1 MERAIKAK
9 KLVKTY
15 GEGRTKVEAL
25 KALDLSVN
33 KGELLAIMGP
43 SGSGKTTLLMML
55 GLVTAPTGG
64 QLILDGDNIYNGS
77 ARDFQRLR
85 REKIGFIFQFSNL
98 IPFLTAEENI
108 MLPMD
113 LVGVAGQK
121 AHSRAAELLAF
132 LEVTDRAHELPEKL
146 SGGERQRVAIARAL
160 ANRPAMILADEPTAS
175 LDTDRGLSVMSMLRK
190 VSTEQ
195 GTAVLVVTHDERMI
209 GEVDR
214 VLQLVDGSLVSDE
227 SKSKT
232 KAAAQNEGSK
242 APADSHEKPLESAG
256 KVRIPVKGESRA
268 LTQ

>member
-1 MERAIKAK
+1 MEHAIEAK

-25 KALDLSVN
+25 KNIDLAVN

-43 SGSGKTTLLMML
+43 SGSGKTTLLMIL
-55 GLVTAPTGG
+55 GLVTAPTNG

-113 LVGVAGQK
+113 LIGTTGAP
-121 AHSRAAELLAF
+121 AHSRAAELLEY
-132 LEVTDRAHELPEKL
+132 LEVTDRAKELPERL
-146 SGGERQRVAIARAL
+146 SGGEKQRVAIARAL
-160 ANRPAMILADEPTAS
+160 ANSPAMILADEPTAS
-175 LDTDRGLSVMSMLRK
+175 LDTDRGLSVMRLLRK
-190 VSTEQ
+190 LSTEQ

-214 VLQLVDGSLVSDE
+214 VIQLVDGALVSDATP
-227 SKSKT
+227 SKAQLAT
-232 KAAAQNEGSK
+232 RDEGPKAASDAS
-242 APADSHEKPLESAG
+242 EKPLEAQS
-256 KVRIPVKGESRA
+256 
-268 LTQ
+268 T

>member
-1 MERAIKAK
+1 MERAIEAK
-9 KLVKTY
+9 KMVKTY

-25 KALDLSVN
+25 KVMDLAVN

-55 GLVTAPTGG
+55 GLVTTPTEGE
-64 QLILDGDNIYNGS
+64 LILDGVNIYNGS
-77 ARDFQRLR
+77 SQDFQRLR

-113 LVGVAGQK
+113 LVGVTGKEAR
-121 AHSRAAELLAF
+121 SRAAELLEY
-132 LEVTDRAHELPEKL
+132 LEVADRAHELPERL

-175 LDTDRGLSVMSMLRK
+175 LDTDRGLSVMSLLRK
-190 VSTEQ
+190 LSTEQ

-214 VLQLVDGSLVSDE
+214 VLQLVDGLVVSDDSPKKTRLAT
-227 SKSKT
+227 SKDGP
-232 KAAAQNEGSK
+232 KAATDDKG
-242 APADSHEKPLESAG
+242 KPSE
-256 KVRIPVKGESRA
+256 
-268 LTQ
+268 Q